1 MQAQQ
6 ILNILKDDWWV
17 IVAICLIFSGIGMF
31 YSYSQTPVYE
41 VSATFALTPNS
52 KNLPETYDLLDSFDT
67 LASRS
72 TVVESYSHILESDI
86 IIGAGAELLGLP
98 ASRIEGYE
106 VNSVVLPDSF
116 ILSLNV
122 RGTSALLASDL
133 ANAIGTASSDYL
145 NSSQE
150 IYVLQRLDM
159 ATVPN
164 DPISPNHALN
174 MTLSVLVGI
183 IGGFGFLVLRHNLT
197 QTFKKEQD
205 PAPDLLITTPL
216 HSKVYIPES

>member
-6 ILNILKDDWWV
+6 ILNILKDEWWV
-17 IVAICLIFSGIGMF
+17 IVAIGFIFSGIGMF

-52 KNLPETYDLLDSFDT
+52 KDLPETYQLLDSFDT

-72 TVVESYSHILESDI
+72 TVAQSYSHILESDL

-98 ASRIEGYE
+98 ASDIEGYE

-116 ILSLNV
+116 ILSLSV

-133 ANAIGTASSDYL
+133 ANAIGTASIDYF
-145 NSSQE
+145 NAQK
-150 IYVLQRLDM
+150 IYLLQPLDV
-159 ATVPN
+159 ATVEN
-164 DPISPNHALN
+164 DPISPNHALD
-174 MTLSVLVGI
+174 MILSAIVGI
-183 IGGFGFLVLRHNLT
+183 IGGFGFLVLRKALSREL
-197 QTFKKEQD
+197 KKD
-205 PAPDLLITTPL
+205 IIYDTIVTDKKLSTTT
-216 HSKVYIPES
+216 